1 MEPWAVEPWAVEEHR
16 RTQKNPALVCHI
28 LSFSTPGHPLVCHI
42 LSFSTSFSTCQLF
55 VAPRT
60 TPEQPQNNHPLV
72 CHILSFSTPGHPL
85 VCHILSFS
93 TPSWPPPSVSH
104 SLISYSW
111 PPPEQPQKIPA
122 PSRHYF
128 FLEWLSSLFYITTQP
143 QKNPRTTPEK
153 WTHHGFHRFF
163 IFFIIFLK
171 FFIIFHNFL

>member
-55 VAPRT
+55 VSPRT

-111 PPPEQPQKIPA
+111 PPPEQPQKNPRRRIQKIPA
-122 PSRHYF
+122 PSCPMSTIFSLNGLAHF
-128 FLEWLSSLFYITTQP
+128 FILRPNPRRTPEQP
-143 QKNPRTTPEK
+143 QKNGPTMGSTD
-153 WTHHGFHRFF
+153 FLFF
-163 IFFIIFLK
+163 L
-171 FFIIFHNFL
+171 